1 MAQRCTSA
9 AAAAILLAL
18 AGGAAQ
24 AVTAD
29 EVWDIWQRQYSGEGY
44 SVAAASRDRQGD
56 TLVLHDV
63 LLSSRTDSAQFDMT
77 VPEIRLREI
86 GDGKVEVTFAP
97 EARGQ
102 STATPEDGTPVTM
115 DMVWRQH
122 DSKAIVSGTTDSLG
136 YDVTSPEVSVEMTE
150 TPPAPTP
157 GTDGAP
163 AQLSPD
169 ATPRLRTKI
178 TAQDI
183 VGNHLLTGDAQQQ
196 QQSQVTVQSVR
207 IDASGSDADADSGF
221 TLTGTVA
228 DLVMAGQNLVPR
240 GAASADVNAALS
252 AGMRMD
258 ADMHYGA
265 SDFTVE
271 TTPDEGPMT
280 IRARADGGSLN
291 MALSPQAL
299 RYAGRNAN
307 ATLEMTSGNLPVP
320 LSATFALLDF
330 DLSGPLAK
338 SDTPQP
344 FAARLGL
351 TELRLS
357 DTAWQILD
365 QAGRLPH
372 DPATVTVDLT
382 GMARPLVDLF
392 AQGPAAPAQGL
403 PVEISQLDINT
414 LHANA
419 AGAELTGTGALTF
432 DNSQGL
438 PVPDGTVD
446 LSLTGGV
453 KLLESLSEMGIVQ
466 RDQIMLARMLL
477 GLYAVPSGDDAY
489 SSQIEFRPSGEI
501 LANGQRIR

>member
-1 MAQRCTSA
+1 MAQRFTPA
-9 AAAAILLAL
+9 AAAAIVMAL

-29 EVWDIWQRQYSGEGY
+29 EVWDIWQRQYSGAGY
-44 SVAAASRDRQGD
+44 SVAAAARDRQGD
-56 TLVLHDV
+56 TLVLRDV
-63 LLSSRTDSAQFDMT
+63 ALSSHTDSAQFDMT

-86 GDGKVEVTFAP
+86 GDGRVEVTFSP

-115 DMVWRQH
+115 DMVWQQR
-122 DSKAIVSGTTDSLG
+122 DSMAIVSGTPDNLG

-157 GTDGAP
+157 GADGAP

-169 ATPRLRTKI
+169 ASPRLRTKI

-196 QQSQVTVQSVR
+196 QQSQVTVKSVQ
-207 IDASGSDADADSGF
+207 IDASGADADSDNGF
-221 TLTGTVA
+221 TLTGAVA
-228 DLVMAGQNLVPR
+228 DLVMSGRNLLPR
-240 GAASADVNAALS
+240 GAMSTDMDAALS
-252 AGMRMD
+252 AGMQMD
-258 ADMHYGA
+258 ADMRYGA

-271 TTPDEGPMT
+271 TTSDEGPMT
-280 IRARADGGSLN
+280 IRARAAGGNLD
-291 MALSPQAL
+291 MALSPQAM
-299 RYAGRNAN
+299 RYAGGNTD
-307 ATLEMTSGNLPVP
+307 ATLEMTSSKLPAP
-320 LSATFALLDF
+320 LSATLASTNF

-344 FAARLGL
+344 FTAKLGL
-351 TELRLS
+351 TDLRLS

-372 DPATVTVDLT
+372 DPATVTLDLT

-403 PVEISQLDINT
+403 PVEVSQLDINT

-419 AGAELTGTGALTF
+419 AGAELTGTGALSF